1 VKRRAIDVQAK
12 AKVNCIYSYSLFT
25 YSTVALCLL
34 HEASANCSRPDSN
47 PMSISCVTDPRQ
59 CTIVVTRQFI
69 LERRRW
75 GRELA
80 RPTGNERS
88 CIASVECQQEIS
100 TEHRRHTGQKYH
112 KRGHFQE
119 VTFHCAL
126 LTGSFSRPN
135 VYV

>member
-1 VKRRAIDVQAK
+1 MFKLRPRSAISILTVYLLILRSHFAC
-12 AKVNCIYSYSLFT
+12 CI
-25 YSTVALCLL
+25 
-34 HEASANCSRPDSN
+34 EASANSSRPDSN

-69 LERRRW
+69 LERRR
-75 GRELA
+75 GRRELA

-88 CIASVECQQEIS
+88 CNASVECQQEIS
-100 TEHRRHTGQKYH
+100 TEHRRHTRQEYH

-119 VTFHCAL
+119 VTFRCAL

>member
-1 VKRRAIDVQAK
+1 MCKLRPRPAVSILTVYLLILRSHFACCIQATAI
-12 AKVNCIYSYSLFT
+12 
-25 YSTVALCLL
+25 
-34 HEASANCSRPDSN
+34 CSRPYSN

-69 LERRRW
+69 LEQRGGRGG
-75 GRELA
+75 GREFA

-88 CIASVECQQEIS
+88 RNTSVECQQEIS
-100 TEHRRHTGQKYH
+100 TEQRRHTRQKYH

-119 VTFHCAL
+119 VTLHGAL
-126 LTGSFSRPN
+126 RTGNFSRPN